1 VYYLRVAKTVCID
14 AEPESRGPV
23 SIGFLPAIY
32 VFALAVPVFL
42 LGILPQVTELANQAS
57 EQLLR

>member
-1 VYYLRVAKTVCID
+1 VAKTVCID
-14 AEPESRGPV
+14 PEPESRGPV
-23 SIGFLPAIY
+23 SIGLLPAAY

-42 LGILPQVTELANQAS
+42 LGILPQVTEMANHAS